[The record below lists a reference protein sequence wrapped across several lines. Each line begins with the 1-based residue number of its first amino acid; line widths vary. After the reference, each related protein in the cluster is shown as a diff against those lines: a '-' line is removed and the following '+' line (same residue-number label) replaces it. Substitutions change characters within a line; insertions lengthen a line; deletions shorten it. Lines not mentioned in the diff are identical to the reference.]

1 MFTSLHALAKQ
12 ATLMITIAAEGDD
25 ELRVNVT
32 PVPADTKTKAKLP
45 QPLSLRATPAEFDA
59 DFIAALATW
68 QAPKRSLLQQAQ
80 DATVDAAPAA
90 AVAKPADKAPEKS
103 KPGRKARGEK
113 TPGAGLESAGAQV
126 AGDAAG
132 AADAAADEAMA
143 GSDAAAGAPAG
154 GADLDQ
160 VDTRTLDMFPAPDAG
175 PDAAAAPASIDDTQ
189 ADAGPDQVAPL
200 DDCF

>member
-68 QAPKRSLLQQAQ
+68 QAPKRTLLQQAQ
-80 DATVDAAPAA
+80 DATATAAVAPA
-90 AVAKPADKAPEKS
+90 AVAKPADKPQEKS
-103 KPGRKARGEK
+103 KPGRKARAEK
-113 TPGAGLESAGAQV
+113 SGTSEPESAGLQT

-132 AADAAADEAMA
+132 AAADEAM
-143 GSDAAAGAPAG
+143 GGTDAAAGASG
-154 GADLDQ
+154 IGADLDQ
-160 VDTRTLDMFPAPDAG
+160 ADTRTLDMFSAS
-175 PDAAAAPASIDDTQ
+175 DAATPPASADDAQ
-189 ADAGPDQVAPL
+189 ADVAPDQVAPL
-200 DDCF
+200 DDVF